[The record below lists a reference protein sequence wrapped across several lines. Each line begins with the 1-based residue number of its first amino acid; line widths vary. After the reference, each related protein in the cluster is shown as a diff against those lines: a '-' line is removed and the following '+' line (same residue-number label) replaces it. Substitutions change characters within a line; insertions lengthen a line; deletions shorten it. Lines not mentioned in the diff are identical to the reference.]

1 MGSLVVLPQTVPE
14 QELPALEVVDSVP
27 EFVVVSDVTD
37 VVAVLDVVAD
47 PSVVVSDPQEG
58 VRP

>member
-27 EFVVVSDVTD
+27 ELVVVSDVTD
-37 VVAVLDVVAD
+37 VVAALDVVAD

-58 VRP
+58 ARP

>member
-37 VVAVLDVVAD
+37 VVAALDVVAD